1 MNGDVYTSK
10 TKDLKINYIMQL
22 VLYGII
28 IIFNIVLIF
37 KIIWLKN
44 LLYFFYLSLTIFGI
58 FYFLIPIIPLVLIQL
73 NKLNQKL
80 IKRFK
85 LMSMI
90 FCILSFITGLLF
102 FFVLMINSLESSVFC
117 RDCPFNLPNSYI
129 NKMYNNYVNNNI
141 NKKKLKEQCTNRR
154 CLFNNKISDDYN
166 LYEYI
171 CNYNPTKEF
180 ETIKSINSSNITI
193 NQIECSKINN
203 NDIINFKFNEKEIY
217 KFFEMCDFL
226 DEIFICQR
234 TNEPKEYFIK
244 EDFECPKSNYFTI
257 LIIFCMLNALLNLI
271 LSFLSWRAAY
281 IKYKDIIKLLRNIH
295 NNDHNRNGSNSLNST
310 QNTSKIQN
318 ENKEESFKKDQTEII
333 VAYTE
338 TEENMI
344 NNNNSFNKKE
354 YKNKHIINI
363 INNNINNEIKINNNL
378 QFKNVINED
387 YFMDDDDESKK
398 EDIKDNNSNKVYI
411 NENLKNKDEKGKFHQ
426 FKNKIIILNN
436 IKASS
441 SERKIMEEN
450 QKIPKI

>member
-1 MNGDVYTSK
+1 
-10 TKDLKINYIMQL
+10 
-22 VLYGII
+22 
-28 IIFNIVLIF
+28 
-37 KIIWLKN
+37 
-44 LLYFFYLSLTIFGI
+44 
-58 FYFLIPIIPLVLIQL
+58 
-73 NKLNQKL
+73 
-80 IKRFK
+80 
-85 LMSMI
+85 
-90 FCILSFITGLLF
+90 
-102 FFVLMINSLESSVFC
+102 
-117 RDCPFNLPNSYI
+117 
-129 NKMYNNYVNNNI
+129 
-141 NKKKLKEQCTNRR
+141 
-154 CLFNNKISDDYN
+154 
-166 LYEYI
+166 
-171 CNYNPTKEF
+171 
-180 ETIKSINSSNITI
+180 
-193 NQIECSKINN
+193 
-203 NDIINFKFNEKEIY
+203 
-217 KFFEMCDFL
+217 
-226 DEIFICQR
+226 
-234 TNEPKEYFIK
+234 
-244 EDFECPKSNYFTI
+244 
-257 LIIFCMLNALLNLI
+257 MLNALLNLI